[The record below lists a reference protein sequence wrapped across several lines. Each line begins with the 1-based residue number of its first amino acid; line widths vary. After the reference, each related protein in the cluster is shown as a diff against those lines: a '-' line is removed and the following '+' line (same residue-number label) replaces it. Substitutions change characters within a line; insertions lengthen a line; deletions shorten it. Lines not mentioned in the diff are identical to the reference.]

1 MELWLRVLPVHNEL
15 PPDCRVRRA
24 SPQCAAMPAEE
35 PADDGLEARLPE
47 FLPALRA
54 YIRLNVPQDVRARES
69 CSDLVQ
75 SVCRELIQHRRE
87 FDYRGPEAFRA
98 WLFQWAL
105 HKIQDRA
112 KFHRAEK
119 RAAGR
124 EAGADPDHELAA
136 LYASV
141 GSPSACAIAT
151 ENAALLERAFD
162 QLDAEDR
169 QVIGLCRIAGLSRQ
183 EAAEVMHKSA
193 GAVRVHLSRALV
205 RLGGELERLGL
216 AR

>member
-1 MELWLRVLPVHNEL
+1 MSGQEA
-15 PPDCRVRRA
+15 D
-24 SPQCAAMPAEE
+24 
-35 PADDGLEARLPE
+35 DDGLEDRLPAL
-47 FLPALRA
+47 LPALRA
-54 YIRLNVPQDVRARES
+54 YIRLNVPADVRARES

-75 SVCRELIQHRRE
+75 SVCRELIQQRRA

-112 KFHRAEK
+112 KYHRAEM

-124 EAGADPDHELAA
+124 ETGANAAEDLAD

-141 GSPSACAIAT
+141 GSPSACAIAK
-151 ENAALLERAFD
+151 ENALLLERALD
-162 QLDAEDR
+162 RLDAEDR
-169 QVIGLCRIAGLSRQ
+169 QVIALCRIAGLSRQ
-183 EAAEVMHKSA
+183 EAADIMHKSV

-205 RLGGELERLGL
+205 RLGGELEKLGL